1 MIQIENLSKR
11 YGELEVLNT
20 MSLHIQ
26 KGSIF
31 GIIGQSGAGKSTL
44 LRCINGLETF
54 DSGRILVDG
63 IQISTGND
71 RQAREARREIGMVFQ
86 NFSLLDR
93 LNVYDNVAFIIK
105 VLPIF

>member
-31 GIIGQSGAGKSTL
+31 GLSLIHICMMKTYFYQFMGPKPPSRNPGRQ
-44 LRCINGLETF
+44 NG
-54 DSGRILVDG
+54 
-63 IQISTGND
+63 
-71 RQAREARREIGMVFQ
+71 
-86 NFSLLDR
+86 
-93 LNVYDNVAFIIK
+93 
-105 VLPIF
+105 

>member
-63 IQISTGND
+63 IQVMTD
-71 RQAREARREIGMVFQ
+71 RQGKHVVRSVWYF
-86 NFSLLDR
+86 
-93 LNVYDNVAFIIK
+93 K
-105 VLPIF
+105 IFLCWTV